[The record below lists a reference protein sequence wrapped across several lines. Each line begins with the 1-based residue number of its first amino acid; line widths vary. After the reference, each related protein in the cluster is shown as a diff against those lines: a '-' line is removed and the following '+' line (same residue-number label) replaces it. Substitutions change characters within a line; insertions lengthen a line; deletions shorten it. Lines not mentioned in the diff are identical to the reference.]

1 MEPEIQFILASVL
14 VFGSFLYASKK
25 LRLVGHRGKVVYLCA
40 LRKGIMKKTRAI
52 FFSFVQHRCSLGSS
66 FSSVNVCSVSRW
78 TLALGVSKILTLIER
93 MTLRDGVIFWVYFSH
108 NVIPT

>member
-25 LRLVGHRGKVVYLCA
+25 LRLVGHRWKVVYLCA

-66 FSSVNVCSVSRW
+66 FSSVNCECMW
-78 TLALGVSKILTLIER
+78 ER
-93 MTLRDGVIFWVYFSH
+93 MPELFLFR
-108 NVIPT
+108 